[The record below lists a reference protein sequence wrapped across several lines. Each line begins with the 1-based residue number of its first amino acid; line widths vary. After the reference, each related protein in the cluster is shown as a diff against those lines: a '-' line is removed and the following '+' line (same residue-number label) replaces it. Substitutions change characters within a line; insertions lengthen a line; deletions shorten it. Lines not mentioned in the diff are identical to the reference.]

1 MANAFSLFRSFFTG
15 KLFPKLSNL
24 KKKRSF
30 RPDLLTLESRV
41 TPAIVDLSGS
51 TGWTP
56 IMIGATKDYPN
67 DSQAG
72 AADTDII
79 GDATHG
85 SLYTAFD
92 DNNTASTADDT
103 LVFRMRINN
112 PTSTTNFAG
121 VAIVGMDA
129 NLDGRV
135 DIFMSVDGRSN
146 GQAIRLFD
154 PGTGLNNS
162 PSTTSTSPLPIG
174 FLPNNGVYSFSAS
187 NYSVD
192 AVSSTSDP
200 NWNGQTDGLNGYT
213 DGKNDTFI
221 SWRLPIADIATV
233 LAKPSPVDRA
243 GNYGPRGVTGIAGF
257 NKDTIV
263 QYVNFTQTQTG
274 PINGDL
280 NGAPRN
286 YDGTFTFSSLGV
298 TTTP

>member
-67 DSQAG
+67 DSQAL
-72 AADTDII
+72 APDTDII
-79 GDATHG
+79 GDGTHG

-92 DNNTASTADDT
+92 NNNTTSTADDS

-129 NLDGRV
+129 NMDGRV
-135 DIFMSVDGRSN
+135 DIFMSVDGRIN

-221 SWRLPIADIATV
+221 S
-233 LAKPSPVDRA
+233 
-243 GNYGPRGVTGIAGF
+243 
-257 NKDTIV
+257 
-263 QYVNFTQTQTG
+263 
-274 PINGDL
+274 
-280 NGAPRN
+280 
-286 YDGTFTFSSLGV
+286 
-298 TTTP
+298 